1 MTIVERLKQSQIAA
15 MKAKQKER
23 LQTLRLALAA
33 VKQKEVD
40 ERVEVT
46 DPIALE
52 LLTKMVKQ
60 RNESIGQYE
69 QAGRQDLADKE
80 KAEILILEEFL
91 PQPMNDSEIEQAIQA
106 TFDSIMPN
114 SMQDMGKVM
123 AALKPIMQGRADMA
137 KVSQLIKQKLSQL
150 NG

>member
-1 MTIVERLKQSQIAA
+1 MTIVEHLKQAQIAA

-23 LQTLRLALAA
+23 LQTLRMALAA

-40 ERVEVT
+40 ERVEIT
-46 DPIALE
+46 DSIALE

-60 RNESIGQYE
+60 RNESIAQYQ

-80 KAEILILEEFL
+80 KAEIQILEEFL
-91 PQPMNDSEIEQAIQA
+91 PQPLTDSEIEQAIQA
-106 TFDSIMPN
+106 TFDSLQPN
-114 SMQDMGKVM
+114 SMQDMGKLM
-123 AALKPIMQGRADMA
+123 AALKPTMQGRADMA

>member
-15 MKAKQKER
+15 MKAKQKDR

-33 VKQKEVD
+33 VKQREVD
-40 ERVEVT
+40 ERVEIT
-46 DPIALE
+46 DSIALE

-60 RNESIGQYE
+60 RNESISQYE

-91 PQPMNDSEIEQAIQA
+91 PQPMTDSEIEQAVQA
-106 TFDSIMPN
+106 AFDSIMPN

-123 AALKPIMQGRADMA
+123 AALKPVMQGRADMA
-137 KVSQLIKQKLSQL
+137 KVSQLIKQKLS
-150 NG
+150 